1 MKKGF
6 MILIL
11 AMLWVAGVAQ
21 MADVRVPFKAGL
33 KYGVQ
38 DGSEKE
44 IIAPVYDDVA
54 VDNELKLIMLN
65 KAGLWGLYNWKG
77 EQLLDHVIS
86 ASGQGYLGRPEIK
99 RVRNGNYDY
108 DLTNQKPSNLLSVHD
123 LYANVKYYINPNR
136 KLPKYKAYGNKQD
149 GPNYNLKQQD
159 FSKLNNLF
167 KVFNRD
173 QSVTFIDSM
182 GMELFLETYEDGQII
197 SGNLMVLKRDGK
209 FGLFRRQNQL
219 TSFEYQNAP
228 TVNEGGIFYLYKK
241 LIPPTQE
248 HSLMYY
254 TYNAEGTLLD
264 SSYSYPSIDR
274 KLVLVN
280 KNPGFAMYNDK
291 GEKVLTHAEYEGSF
305 TKMGSQPYIHL
316 RTKNGQGL
324 MTMKGEI
331 IYKPEGGL
339 TTNYSSKTVTMVMGQ
354 RAEVLDSMLNT
365 VFAMDSVIS
374 LTPTADKKYFLF
386 TVNRS
391 WHYNI
396 GLASV
401 DDGIIVK
408 AAWDRL
414 EMAECENLL
423 LLKRDTLNHV
433 MRLHD
438 QQLLVTLPDPW
449 KLAVDCR
456 SNLIIASKDK
466 GDYQLYDFTG
476 NLIKSGNINEDRDN
490 YKFGPHKYRVVEE
503 GKSFYLEN
511 KKGVKVLP
519 SAYKDILALYDEHEN
534 RSVYICER
542 NPKIHPS
549 TEVYNDD
556 LKPFLPAGYSVP
568 SVWSYQNRINTGTL
582 IVVNDADVN
591 NVKYKFRVG
600 ICDYNG
606 KWIIPPFQGTL
617 KYVEPGLF
625 ILHDFEEMVVHVF
638 DAKGKK
644 TCEEDFFIVEKGNGS
659 DFFQNRILVG
669 ILKDR
674 NYLKQVEALQLE
686 KLPMEVAVEKME
698 TLGEPEMLYGYLNTK
713 GKKVLDLKYTKAV
726 PFSMTGITTTVAIE
740 RDGKQVS
747 QVIDTSGNVIFEADF
762 EEMEEIDSF
771 YFKVKKDGKWAL
783 ASRKGDVL
791 TPFQFQELFF
801 DSKNGFGT
809 AEGDGER
816 FIISADYK
824 VLNLGKYYNAMAQKI
839 NGYYVVKLITQ
850 IPGSYTTTDKYAI
863 YDKDFVMRAE
873 IEGAKDIKGEYQNLP
888 LAPGYLVVFKD
899 YGGKDFYLFDVM
911 RNKMMERK

>member
-1 MKKGF
+1 MKKGL
-6 MILIL
+6 MILTL
-11 AMLWVAGVAQ
+11 AMLWVAGIAQ

-33 KYGVQ
+33 KYGLQ
-38 DGSEKE
+38 DGNEKE

-54 VDNELKLIMLN
+54 IDNELKLIMLN
-65 KAGLWGLYNWKG
+65 KAGLWGLYNWRG

-149 GPNYNLKQQD
+149 GPNYHLRQQD

-173 QSVTFIDSM
+173 QSVTIIDSM
-182 GMELFLETYEDGQII
+182 GVELLPTACEDAQII
-197 SGNLMVLKRDGK
+197 NENLLVVKREDK
-209 FGLFRRQNQL
+209 FGLFKGQQQL
-219 TSFEYQNAP
+219 TPFEFERAP
-228 TVNEGGIFYLYKK
+228 ALNEGGIFYLYKK
-241 LIPPTQE
+241 LVPSTKE
-248 HSLMYY
+248 YTLNYY
-254 TYNAEGTLLD
+254 TYNADGILLD
-264 SSYSYPSIDR
+264 SSYTSPSID
-274 KLVLVN
+274 KGLALVP
-280 KNPGFAMYNDK
+280 KNPGFVMYNEK

-305 TKMGSQPYIHL
+305 TRMGSQTYIHL

-324 MTMKGEI
+324 MTMKGDV

-339 TTNYSSKTVTMVMGQ
+339 TNNYSSKTLTVVMGQ
-354 RAEVLDSMLNT
+354 RAAVLDSMLNT

-374 LTPTADKKYFLF
+374 LTPIDDKKYFLF

-401 DDGIIVK
+401 NEGIIVK
-408 AAWDRL
+408 AEWDRL

-423 LLKRDTLNHV
+423 LLKRDTLKHV

-438 QQLLVTLPDPW
+438 QQLLVTLPESW

-456 SNLIIASKDK
+456 RNLIIASKDK
-466 GDYQLYDFTG
+466 GDYQFYDFTG
-476 NLIKSGNINEDRDN
+476 KFIKSGNINEDRDN

-503 GKSFYLEN
+503 GKSYYLEN
-511 KKGVKVLP
+511 KKGVRVLP
-519 SAYKDILALYDEHEN
+519 TKYKDIVAVYNEQEN
-534 RSVYICER
+534 RSIYICEL
-542 NPKIHPS
+542 NVKTHPS
-549 TEVYNDD
+549 TQVYNDD

-568 SVWSYQNRINTGTL
+568 ARWSYENRINPGRL
-582 IVVNDADVN
+582 IVVNDADISSER
-591 NVKYKFRVG
+591 YKFQVG

-606 KWIIPPFQGTL
+606 KWVIPPFQGTF

-625 ILHDFEEMVVHVF
+625 ILHYIEERLIRVF

-644 TCEEDFFIVEKGNGS
+644 TCEEDFFMVEKGKGS
-659 DFFQNRILVG
+659 DFFQNRVLVG

-674 NYLKQVEALQLE
+674 NYLKQVDALQLE
-686 KLPMEVAVEKME
+686 KLPMEVAVEKMK
-698 TLGEPEMLYGYLNTK
+698 TLGEPEMLYGYLNRK
-713 GKKVLDLKYTKAV
+713 GKKVLDLKYTKAK
-726 PFSMTGITTTVAIE
+726 PFPMKGITTTVAVE

-762 EEMEEIDSF
+762 DEMEEIDSF
-771 YFKVKKDGKWAL
+771 YFKVKKEGKWAL

-791 TPFQFQELFF
+791 TPFQFQELYF

-809 AEGDGER
+809 ANGDGER
-816 FIISADYK
+816 FIIASDYK
-824 VLNLGKYYNAMAQKI
+824 VLNLGKYYNAMTQKI

-850 IPGSYTTTDKYAI
+850 IPNSYTTTEKYAI
-863 YDKDFVMRAE
+863 YDKDFIKRAE
-873 IEGAKDIKGEYQNLP
+873 IEDAKDIKGEYNQLP
-888 LAPGYLVVFKD
+888 LPPGYLVVFKD